1 MALNFLDPQYK
12 QTSISRIFGI
22 CDDQNK
28 TPAYIDESDP
38 STWAAE
44 VVNEDLKLVSFYPI
58 DYCVDTLREDG
69 KMDNRCD
76 GLLTYEDIFIF
87 VELKDR
93 SKHKWVQE
101 GLMQL
106 EASIK
111 HFRSAHKELSAQSV
125 IRAQL
130 CNKQRPRAVVS
141 CNVERDK
148 FKEKVGCIVNVNK
161 RITIK

>member
-58 DYCVDTLREDG
+58 DYCVDTLR
-69 KMDNRCD
+69 
-76 GLLTYEDIFIF
+76 
-87 VELKDR
+87 
-93 SKHKWVQE
+93 
-101 GLMQL
+101 
-106 EASIK
+106 A
-111 HFRSAHKELSAQSV
+111 HFPTNFKQI
-125 IRAQL
+125 IRL
-130 CNKQRPRAVVS
+130 
-141 CNVERDK
+141 DK
-148 FKEKVGCIVNVNK
+148 FCCHISLNNLLIYPGRNPFGFRPGKNIVRFLHSLRPVEM
-161 RITIK
+161 TL